1 RLRARRDPR
10 AAGGRPRRPDDRP
23 PGGDQLPRAPPGRAP
38 ADRGRTRRRRL
49 LPGGARARPRVPL
62 ECGRPRSG
70 RPRRRRP
77 AAPLHVAR
85 LSPGRS
91 RRHGPRQAR
100 LMMTSRVG
108 TGLGGWL
115 LPFVLSATAGAVD
128 VIVFLALGGLFTAH
142 ITGNVVILAAHYLTG
157 RRLQGDPEGDALA
170 EAQEAHLTRATG
182 VEWTPC
188 LAQKDGRRSRHEA
201 LLLARRLLALAA

>member
-1 RLRARRDPR
+1 ARRAPR
-10 AAGGRPRRPDDRP
+10 GAGCRPRPPDERPRGGLRLP
-23 PGGDQLPRAPPGRAP
+23 PAHPGRA
-38 ADRGRTRRRRL
+38 AAARGRPRRRRL
-49 LPGGARARPRVPL
+49 LPGGARAWPRVPL

-77 AAPLHVAR
+77 AAPRRVAR

-100 LMMTSRVG
+100 LLMTSRVG
-108 TGLGGWL
+108 TGRGGWL
-115 LPFVLSATAGAVD
+115 LLFVLSATAGPVD

-157 RRLQGDPEGDALA
+157 RFSEVGP
-170 EAQEAHLTRATG
+170 
-182 VEWTPC
+182 
-188 LAQKDGRRSRHEA
+188 
-201 LLLARRLLALAA
+201 LLAVPVFVVVLGAVTLLSGAFERAGYESRQAI